1 MQYRRSRDMNM
12 DIFVYDSAYPFNST
26 DEGCRHHAIIVVN
39 PQSGQLPEIT
49 RERVELQITGTEMV
63 ETYICNDTGE
73 RTTVK
78 FEFLPA
84 KASNNPS
91 RKRIFDTFYLD
102 L

>member
-1 MQYRRSRDMNM
+1 M
-12 DIFVYDSAYPFNST
+12 
-26 DEGCRHHAIIVVN
+26 N

-49 RERVELQITGTEMV
+49 RGRGELQITGTEMV
-63 ETYICNDTGE
+63 GTYIGNDTGE

-84 KASNNPS
+84 KSSNNPS
-91 RKRIFDTFYLD
+91 RKRIFDPFYLD